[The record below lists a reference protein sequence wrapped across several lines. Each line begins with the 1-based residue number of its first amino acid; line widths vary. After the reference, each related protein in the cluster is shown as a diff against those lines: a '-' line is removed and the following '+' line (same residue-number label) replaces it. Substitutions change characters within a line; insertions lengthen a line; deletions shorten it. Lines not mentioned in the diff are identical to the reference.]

1 MKNDIIIT
9 GGANGIGLECAKLY
23 KSKGYNVFVL
33 DIDKVEGKKLSKYG
47 IHYYVCDVSSEDDVN
62 YIANLML
69 PQLNQLVAI
78 INCAAIQIEED
89 FECYNQKKWK
99 KVINTNYFGVCNVIH
114 AFFKFL
120 SEGSTILNLI
130 SVHSVKPRTKKYAY
144 DSSKSAIEILTKE
157 LALEFA
163 PHKITVNALSFG
175 AVETDMNNTW
185 LTHSE
190 QREIARAKVPLKIV
204 FNPVQIAN
212 FTYVIIKVFSKYT
225 TGSVFVIDGGR
236 SLN

>member
-89 FECYNQKKWK
+89 FECYNQKK
-99 KVINTNYFGVCNVIH
+99 
-114 AFFKFL
+114 
-120 SEGSTILNLI
+120 
-130 SVHSVKPRTKKYAY
+130 
-144 DSSKSAIEILTKE
+144 
-157 LALEFA
+157 
-163 PHKITVNALSFG
+163 
-175 AVETDMNNTW
+175 
-185 LTHSE
+185 
-190 QREIARAKVPLKIV
+190 
-204 FNPVQIAN
+204 
-212 FTYVIIKVFSKYT
+212 
-225 TGSVFVIDGGR
+225 
-236 SLN
+236 